1 MMSTA
6 PNKTMRDAFLTALLE
21 KMKQD
26 SSIFFLTADFGSP
39 VLDHVRNNF
48 PERFIN
54 VGIAEQNLIN
64 VAAGLALEGF
74 NVYAYAI
81 APFITMRCYEQ
92 VKVNLALMSQLR
104 TMNVNLIGVGAGF
117 SYVVS
122 GPTHHSIEDISIMR
136 TLPNLEVLS
145 PADWVMAQD
154 MVDFTINC
162 QRPKYLRFDSQP
174 APAIYREETK
184 PFHERGFNQL
194 ITGENICLVTT
205 GYMTTQAIN
214 VQKIMA
220 AEGINLSVIDIFR
233 LKNFDMP
240 GLAEILKKY
249 DSVVS
254 MEEGFTGKAGLDSLL
269 LNLKND
275 FNLSFRFRAIG
286 ISDNYHFELGS
297 RDQLLENYHA
307 GIQSTLDVVRKLA

>member
-1 MMSTA
+1 MSTA

>member
-1 MMSTA
+1 MSTA

-307 GIQSTLDVVRKLA
+307 GIQSTLDMVRKLA

>member
-1 MMSTA
+1 MSTA
-6 PNKTMRDAFLTALLE
+6 PNKTMRDAFLSALLE

-174 APAIYREETK
+174 APAIYQEETK

-220 AEGINLSVIDIFR
+220 AEGIKLAVIDIFR

-240 GLAEILKKY
+240 GLAEILKNY
-249 DSVVS
+249 NAIVS

-275 FNLSFRFRAIG
+275 FNLSFKFRAIG

-307 GIQSTLDVVRKLA
+307 GIQSTLDMVRKLA

>member
-1 MMSTA
+1 
-6 PNKTMRDAFLTALLE
+6 
-21 KMKQD
+21 
-26 SSIFFLTADFGSP
+26 
-39 VLDHVRNNF
+39 
-48 PERFIN
+48 
-54 VGIAEQNLIN
+54 
-64 VAAGLALEGF
+64 
-74 NVYAYAI
+74 
-81 APFITMRCYEQ
+81 MRCYEQ